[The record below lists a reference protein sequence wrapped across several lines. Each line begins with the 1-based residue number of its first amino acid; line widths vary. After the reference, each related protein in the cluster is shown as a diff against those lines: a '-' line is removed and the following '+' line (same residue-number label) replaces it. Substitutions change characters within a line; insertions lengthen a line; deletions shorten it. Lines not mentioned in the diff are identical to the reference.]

1 MLHAPFAA
9 LLSSYEPSDARE
21 HAFLTR
27 MHALARSPSPFDRGS
42 FAPGHFTASAFVV
55 EPNSHSLLLILHRK
69 LGLWL
74 QPGGHIDPGDE
85 MAELAARRE
94 VLEETGV
101 RELSPL
107 FGNAGIFDVDI
118 HAIPPRKNEPGH
130 EHFDV
135 RFAFAAADPTLTC
148 SDEVAGARWVPL
160 AELPTLTS
168 DESVLRAARKL
179 LSLGA

>member
-1 MLHAPFAA
+1 MLAAPFAA
-9 LLSSYEPSDARE
+9 LLSAYEPTDARE
-21 HAFLTR
+21 RAFLAR
-27 MHALARSPSPFDRGS
+27 MHELAGSASPFDRNH

-55 EPNSHSLLLILHRK
+55 DPRSHSLLLILHKK
-69 LGLWL
+69 LGSWL

-85 MAELAARRE
+85 LAELAARRE
-94 VLEETGV
+94 VIEETGV

-118 HAIPPRKNEPGH
+118 HTIPAQKTEPGH

-135 RFAFAAADPTLTC
+135 RFAFAADDPVLRA
-148 SDEVAGARWVPL
+148 SGEVAGARWVPL
-160 AELPTLTS
+160 AELCTWTR

-179 LSLGA
+179 SSLGA